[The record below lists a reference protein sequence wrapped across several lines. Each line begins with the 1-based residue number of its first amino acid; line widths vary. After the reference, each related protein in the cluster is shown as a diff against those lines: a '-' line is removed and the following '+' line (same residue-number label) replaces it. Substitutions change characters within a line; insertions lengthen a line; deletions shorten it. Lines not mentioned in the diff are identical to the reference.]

1 MAINF
6 DTSVL
11 GLQKSNGD
19 LLPRIIQYQE
29 TTTTNWITKTNAQ
42 HISEFDT
49 NITPSN
55 SASHILIIVNICIG
69 ADTNAD
75 LGLIYRRTIS
85 GGSIGDVPNSAG
97 TSASS
102 ANCSMV
108 TGMNIDNAHAAHY
121 TGWHIDHPNTTST
134 VTYGLRAYPNGA
146 RTMYINR
153 RGIDTTYTGRS
164 RLVLLEI
171 GDI

>member
-1 MAINF
+1 MSINF
-6 DTSVL
+6 GASAFA
-11 GLQKSNGD
+11 LQKSDGD

-42 HISEFDT
+42 EISEFDCA
-49 NITPSN
+49 IAPKHAS
-55 SASHILIIVNICIG
+55 SHILLFVHIMIG
-69 ADTNAD
+69 ADSNAD
-75 LGLIYRRTIS
+75 LGLIFRRTIS
-85 GGSIGDVPNSAG
+85 GGTIEDVPNAAG

-102 ANCSMV
+102 VNASMV
-108 TGMNIDNAHAAHY
+108 TGMDVTNTQAAHY
-121 TGWHIDHPNTTST
+121 CGWHLDHPNTTST
-134 VTYGLRAYPNGA
+134 VTYGLRAYPNGS

-164 RLVLLEI
+164 RLVCMEI

>member
-19 LLPRIIQYQE
+19 LLPRIIQYKE
-29 TTTTNWITKTNAQ
+29 TTTTDWITKTSGQ
-42 HISEFDT
+42 YVSEFDCD
-49 NITPSN
+49 IAPKHAS
-55 SASHILIIVNICIG
+55 SHILLIANICIG

-75 LGLIYRRTIS
+75 LGVVFTRLIS
-85 GGSIGDVPNSAG
+85 GGSVSNLSDSMG

-102 ANCSMV
+102 VNASIV
-108 TGMNIDNAHAAHY
+108 TGMNIDNAHACHY
-121 TGWHIDHPNTTST
+121 TGWHVDHPNTTST
-134 VTYGLRAYPNGA
+134 VTYGIRAYPNGA

-164 RLVLLEI
+164 RLVCMEI

>member
-6 DTSVL
+6 SAVTTA
-11 GLQKSNGD
+11 LQNSSGNNI
-19 LLPRIIQYQE
+19 PRIIQYKE
-29 TTTTNWITKTNAQ
+29 TTTTDWITKTNAQ
-42 HISEFDT
+42 HISEFDC

-55 SASHILIIVNICIG
+55 SASHILIIVNIMVG
-69 ADTNAD
+69 ADNNAD

-85 GGSIGDVPNSAG
+85 GGSIEDVPNSAG
-97 TSASS
+97 TSASA
-102 ANCSMV
+102 ANCSIV
-108 TGMNIDNAHAAHY
+108 TGMNQDSADAAHY
-121 TGWHIDHPNTTST
+121 TGWHLDHPNTTSQ

-153 RGIDTTYTGRS
+153 RGVDTTYTGRS

>member
-6 DTSVL
+6 SAVTTA
-11 GLQKSNGD
+11 LQNSSGNNI
-19 LLPRIIQYQE
+19 PRIIQYKE
-29 TTTTNWITKTNAQ
+29 TTTTDWITKTNAQ
-42 HISEFDT
+42 EISEFDT

-121 TGWHIDHPNTTST
+121 TGWHLDHPNTTSQ